1 MLPHDS
7 LDHTD
12 QEKIHL
18 LWCWLE
24 DNSSQWEIQPDSIL
38 LQKENKEGGL
48 FCRSVGLRIQTED
61 TYGKLLQLEK
71 KN

>member
-1 MLPHDS
+1 MSSHHS
-7 LDHTD
+7 LDHSD

-24 DNSSQWEIQPDSIL
+24 ENSSQWEIQPDSML
-38 LQKENKEGGL
+38 LQKENKEGVL
-48 FCRSVGLRIQTED
+48 FYKSVGLRIQTED